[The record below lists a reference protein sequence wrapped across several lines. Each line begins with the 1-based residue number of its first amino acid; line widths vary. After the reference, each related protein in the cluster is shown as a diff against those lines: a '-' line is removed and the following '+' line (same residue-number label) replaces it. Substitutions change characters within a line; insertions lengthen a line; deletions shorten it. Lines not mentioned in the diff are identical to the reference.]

1 MFGRMNIRNKLAFIL
16 WSFALAAYAIG
27 GVGLA
32 LFQSLTLE
40 RRVRQAIAPYARFVS
55 VGADAAVA
63 FEDPVRAKEIL
74 DTLQSNPQI
83 ITAAIVLEDGRL
95 LAGFGNQSE
104 AASGNKPDGIQI
116 VGGSAELLQHL
127 THGARLRLTMK
138 LDQLGDETRWILWL
152 FGAGAIVLLAITFG
166 QLTVLRRAII
176 TPITTLAAAVESVR
190 SRPDYNQYVPAE
202 GNDEVALLGR
212 SFNAMMEIIKVR
224 DRDLRQMAL
233 FKQTLV
239 DSAAYGIISCDPD
252 GIVSSFNRAAERLL
266 GYRAD
271 EVVGQQSPIL
281 WHDPEEIALRAR
293 QLSEALGEPVAA
305 GLNVFT
311 ARVARG
317 TPDEN
322 EWTFIRK
329 DGARVPVLLS
339 VSALNDENGKFTGF
353 VGMVYDLTDRKRAE
367 NEIRKLNQELE
378 QRVADRTAQLQ
389 EANKELEAFAYS
401 VSHDLRAPLRH
412 IDGFVE
418 LLQKKV
424 EGNLDEESRHY
435 MDTISEAARKMGLL
449 IDELLAFSRMGRQ
462 SITFHEVDLGGMV
475 CDIMQEFDPDTAG
488 RSIDWQIGDLPAVR
502 GDAAMLRIVLTNLIS
517 NALKFTS
524 YRQQARIE
532 IGTLPGRSSEV
543 VVFVRDNGA
552 GFDMAYADRL
562 FGVFQRLHRT
572 DEFEG
577 IGIGLASVRRIISR
591 HGGRAWAQGE
601 LGKGAAFYFSLPQ
614 KLQGGGDERP

>member
-16 WSFALAAYAIG
+16 WSFALAAYAIA

-176 TPITTLAAAVESVR
+176 TPITTLAAAAERVR
-190 SRPDYNQYVPAE
+190 TRPDYNQYVPAE

-311 ARVARG
+311 ARAGRG

-339 VSALNDENGKFTGF
+339 ISALNDENEKFTGF
-353 VGMVYDLTDRKRAE
+353 VGLVYDLTDRKRAE

-435 MDTISEAARKMGLL
+435 MDTISEAAQKMGLL
-449 IDELLAFSRMGRQ
+449 IDELLSFSRMGRQ